1 MKQHEYQLVFT
12 TCPDAEAAERIAQAL
27 VNEHHAACV
36 NILPIAK
43 SVYRW
48 KGQVESAAE
57 HLLIIKSMTRAFDN
71 IRRCI
76 LELHPYE
83 LPEIIAVP
91 VANGHPDYLAWIQNP
106 DKK

>member
-1 MKQHEYQLVFT
+1 
-12 TCPDAEAAERIAQAL
+12 
-27 VNEHHAACV
+27 
-36 NILPIAK
+36 K

-57 HLLIIKSMTRAFDN
+57 YLLIIKSMTRAFDN
-71 IRRCI
+71 IRNRI

-91 VANGHPDYLAWIQNP
+91 VADGHPDYLAWIQNP
-106 DKK
+106 DKT